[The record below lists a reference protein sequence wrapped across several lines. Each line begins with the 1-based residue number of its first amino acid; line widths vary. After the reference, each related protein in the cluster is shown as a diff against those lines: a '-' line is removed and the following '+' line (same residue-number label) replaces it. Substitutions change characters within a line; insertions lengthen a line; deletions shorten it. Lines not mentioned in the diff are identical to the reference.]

1 MAASKDYEQLI
12 FHPKAEDLKEFEEIA
27 AAAKDAGF
35 THVFISDLSER
46 VDYRGEDADSPW
58 CEWSVNFASVFKHA
72 PPPGLGDAFPKK
84 WVKRQMD
91 FMKAK
96 HEIAEKLGLRCA
108 YHGLEPHWLPERVY
122 GEHPQ
127 WRGGR
132 CDNSLRTTGMYFAV
146 DVDNEEVRALY
157 REAMKTIVTEC
168 PLLDVFVFHT
178 NDCGAGYPWE
188 GRLYVNPNGPT
199 DTLGGDMGLRVAEF
213 LKTLRQGAADG
224 GVDARVFSSVYNWF
238 TPDETHLVVRS
249 LEPGIGLLGT
259 APGDLAAECSLGGA
273 GGWGDQV
280 IDGYPR
286 PMGVVRAVRNIKKSP
301 AVRFQA
307 SGGNPDYFTAFKVAM
322 AEPAAET
329 PRQRLDLLAKIA
341 AALYADDVVDDVL
354 EAWERLQR
362 SSVQEGTAGIK
373 TFLGPVMLRWLVRPM
388 VPHQEMLTE
397 AERSYWEPYIYQS
410 AASQPESYLD
420 YLNGTGKPMAA
431 TWDEATPKCIAV
443 DGIDATLKSAAAVLE
458 RAAEKTSSKDAAK
471 KLINDARRI
480 RAKASVYLTV
490 RHFFQMGTLIYE
502 RDRDNARAEKAG
514 LVDPAVPDL
523 SQGSMGSHGLF
534 FMFRA
539 MRWELDNTNEL
550 IRLIEESP
558 VPLIVQT
565 RDKAR
570 EGALIMG
577 PDLLDGLKKKV
588 AAMVKYWR
596 TAEKGYYLPTKGG

>member
-108 YHGLEPHWLPERVY
+108 YHGLEPHWLPERIY
-122 GEHPQ
+122 AEHPQ

-199 DTLGGDMGLRVAEF
+199 DTLGGDMGLRVAGF

-238 TPDETHLVVRS
+238 TPDETHLVIRS

-329 PRQRLDLLAKIA
+329 PRQRLDLLEKIA

-354 EAWERLQR
+354 EAWERLQK

-388 VPHQEMLTE
+388 VPHQKMLTE

-443 DGIDATLKSAAAVLE
+443 DGIEATLKSAAAVLE
-458 RAAEKTSSKDAAK
+458 KAAEKTSSKDAAK
-471 KLINDARRI
+471 KLVNDARRI

-558 VPLIVQT
+558 VPLIVHT
-565 RDKAR
+565 GDKAR
-570 EGALIMG
+570 EGAFIMG